1 MTDSGDLVKVH
12 IDLAGHPETGGE
24 SMWAKP
30 LGGDL
35 YELRNVPFFAYHLN
49 WLDVVRA
56 VEPDPDSKPEIEEVV
71 RRSGH
76 RTIWVTFS
84 DALPPV
90 ECSTLLKQLNQW
102 EASFEG
108 ATPTY
113 FAVDVEPHGD
123 WDQVVSQ
130 LGAWAAEG
138 ILAYRLADPGALRWQ
153 DA

>member
-1 MTDSGDLVKVH
+1 MTDSDDLVKVH
-12 IDLAGHPETGGE
+12 IDLSGHPETGGE

-30 LGGDL
+30 LGDDL

-56 VEPDPDSKPEIEEVV
+56 VEPDADAKPEIEEVV

-84 DALPPV
+84 DALSPP
-90 ECSTLLKQLNQW
+90 ERSTLLKQLNAW

-108 ATPTY
+108 ATETY
-113 FAVDVEPHGD
+113 FAVDVEPQGN
-123 WDQVVSQ
+123 WDAVVSQ
-130 LGAWAAEG
+130 LGAWAAG
-138 ILAYRLADPGALRWQ
+138 GMLAFRLADPAALRWQ